1 MYANTL
7 PARPRLERLGGGKV
21 KKGARSQ
28 KPEGTT
34 FAEILLAPGFLLLIK
49 ESEDIVAQP
58 KVAIV
63 LGSDSDYP
71 VIEDM
76 IKILKDFGI
85 EHELTISSAHRSP
98 QRTQKYA
105 AELEQRGV
113 QVVIACAGAAAHLAG
128 VIASHTILP
137 VIGVPIDSSPLNG
150 LDALLS
156 TSMMPA
162 GVPVATMGIG
172 KSGASNAAVLAAQI
186 LARSNPELSE
196 RLRKYKG
203 KLAARVEERDRELRK
218 ARDV

>member
-1 MYANTL
+1 M
-7 PARPRLERLGGGKV
+7 
-21 KKGARSQ
+21 SQ
-28 KPEGTT
+28 
-34 FAEILLAPGFLLLIK
+34 A
-49 ESEDIVAQP
+49 

-76 IKILKDFGI
+76 IKTLKDFKI
-85 EHELTISSAHRSP
+85 EHELIVSSAHRSP
-98 QRTQKYA
+98 DRTQKYA
-105 AELEQRGV
+105 VEMEQRGI

-128 VIASHTILP
+128 VIAAHTILP

-172 KSGASNAAVLAAQI
+172 KSGAGNAAILAAQI
-186 LARSNPELSE
+186 LARSDPEMAD
-196 RLRKYKG
+196 RLRNHKQQ
-203 KLAARVEERDRELRK
+203 LAAKVEQRDSALRK

>member
-1 MYANTL
+1 M
-7 PARPRLERLGGGKV
+7 
-21 KKGARSQ
+21 
-28 KPEGTT
+28 
-34 FAEILLAPGFLLLIK
+34 
-49 ESEDIVAQP
+49 QP
-58 KVAIV
+58 KVAVV

-71 VIEDM
+71 VVRDM
-76 IKILKDFGI
+76 LKILGDFGI
-85 EHELTISSAHRSP
+85 EHELILSSAHRSP
-98 QRTQKYA
+98 DRTQKYA
-105 AELEQRGV
+105 EALESRGM

-128 VIASHTILP
+128 VIAAHTILP

-186 LARSNPELSE
+186 LARNDPALAQM
-196 RLRKYKG
+196 LWKYK
-203 KLAARVEERDRELRK
+203 KQLADKVEQRDGELRK

>member
-1 MYANTL
+1 
-7 PARPRLERLGGGKV
+7 V
-21 KKGARSQ
+21 S
-28 KPEGTT
+28 
-34 FAEILLAPGFLLLIK
+34 
-49 ESEDIVAQP
+49 QP

-76 IKILKDFGI
+76 IKALKDFQI
-85 EHELTISSAHRSP
+85 EHELIVSSAHRSP
-98 QRTQKYA
+98 DRTQKYA
-105 AELEQRGV
+105 VELEQRGV

-128 VIASHTILP
+128 VIAAHTILP

-172 KSGASNAAVLAAQI
+172 KSGAGNAAILAAQI
-186 LARSNPELSE
+186 LARNDPEMAE
-196 RLRKYKG
+196 RLRSYK
-203 KLAARVEERDRELRK
+203 KQLAARVEQRDSALRK